1 MATLQK
7 AQSGFSPEN
16 GRGASP
22 PPLER
27 PESGQSGKIWMEFI
41 PSQKGKKREEKWIL
55 KNWYSLYRVIQGPV
69 QSSATQYMRSKKG
82 THLGKSIAGW
92 PPVKAEV

>member
-27 PESGQSGKIWMEFI
+27 PESGQSGKIDQLTFFFFFFTDIHFEVKLSIMTI
-41 PSQKGKKREEKWIL
+41 
-55 KNWYSLYRVIQGPV
+55 KNIVCHKLEVIV
-69 QSSATQYMRSKKG
+69 QINITKNNVITS
-82 THLGKSIAGW
+82 
-92 PPVKAEV
+92 